1 MMKHILNFDIV
12 KGKSIYC
19 FIDELRNI
27 IIDAILLIII
37 KTNLI
42 IYLN

>member
-12 KGKSIYC
+12 KGKSI
-19 FIDELRNI
+19 IDELRNI